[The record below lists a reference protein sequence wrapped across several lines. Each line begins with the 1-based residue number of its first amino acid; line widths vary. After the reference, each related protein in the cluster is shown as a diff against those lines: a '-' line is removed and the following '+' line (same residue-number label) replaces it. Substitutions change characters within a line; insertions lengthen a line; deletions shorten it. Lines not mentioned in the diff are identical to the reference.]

1 MKMNNMELKLNN
13 EIMEKVKNGN
23 VKANDIVRYI
33 LENTFLHFK
42 IKDIKGNLT
51 KENVYSQLSINKIYN
66 DKEKNIKKAYIKNN
80 ILVLE
85 F

>member
-1 MKMNNMELKLNN
+1 MKMELELSN
-13 EIMEKVKNGN
+13 ELWDKINNGN
-23 VKANDIVRYI
+23 VKARDIVEYV

-51 KENVYSQLSINKIYN
+51 KENVFSQLSLSQIYN
-66 DKEKNIKKAYIKNN
+66 DDEKNIKKAYLKNN
-80 ILVLE
+80 MLVLE